1 MIVRT
6 TGGAMKLTKLVH
18 ACVKLEKDGA
28 TLVIDPGAFSEP
40 AATLA
45 DADAVLITHEH
56 FDHLDVDSLRA
67 ALTAKPDLEVW
78 TNPAVAEQF
87 ADAKDRVHAVRHGD
101 TFTAAGFSVHV
112 YGEKHA
118 EIHKDVPIIDNTGFV
133 IDGEVFHPGDALTI
147 PEDPVPTLLVPVNGP
162 WLKVAEMIDYFREV
176 APRQGFALHDGLLND
191 LGLAVQERWNAIAA
205 QPTGASFTRLEPG
218 TSLEL

>member
-6 TGGAMKLTKLVH
+6 TGGVMKLTKLVH

-45 DADAVLITHEH
+45 TADAVLITHEH

-87 ADAKDRVHAVRHGD
+87 ADAKDRVHAVKHGD
-101 TFTAAGFSVHV
+101 TFTAAGFNIQV

-118 EIHKDVPIIDNTGFV
+118 QIHKDVPIIDNTGFV
-133 IDGEVFHPGDALTI
+133 IDSEVFHPGDALTV
-147 PEDPVPTLLVPVNGP
+147 PEDPIPTLLVPVNGP
-162 WLKVAEMIDYFREV
+162 WLKVGEMIDYFREV
-176 APRQGFALHDGLLND
+176 APRQGFALHDALLND
-191 LGLAVQERWNAIAA
+191 IGLTVQERWNAIAA
-205 QPTGASFTRLEPG
+205 QPSGASFTRLEPG

>member
-1 MIVRT
+1 MIVTT
-6 TGGAMKLTKLVH
+6 TGGVMKLTKLVH

-45 DADAVLITHEH
+45 GADAVLITHEH
-56 FDHLDVDSLRA
+56 FDHLDPDSLRA

-78 TNPAVAEQF
+78 TNPTVAEQF
-87 ADAKDRVHAVRHGD
+87 ADMKDRVHAVSHGD
-101 TFTAAGFSVHV
+101 TFSAAGFDIHV

-133 IDGEVFHPGDALTI
+133 IDGEIFHPGDALTI

-162 WLKVAEMIDYFREV
+162 WLKVGEMIDYFREV
-176 APRQGFALHDGLLND
+176 APSRGFALHDALLNQM
-191 LGLAVQERWNAIAA
+191 GLSVQERWNAVAA
-205 QPTGASFTRLEPG
+205 QPAGASFTRLEPG